1 MQQVATNVKH
11 DATKGAAAFLPSGTT
26 LSIVIPAYNEAAGI
40 RAVLSRIC
48 GDYPDAEVIVVD
60 DGSTDGTG
68 DQLQGL
74 PVRAVRSPYNKG
86 NGASV
91 KAGIRAARGDYVL
104 LLDADGQQEPADI
117 GKLLIHTGVYDLIVG
132 ARIKSSQQN
141 VVRALGNGAL
151 EGMASYL
158 AGTRIPDL
166 TSGFRVFRRAV
177 ILEFIHLLPN
187 RYSYPTTSTLAFLKA
202 GYNVT
207 FVPVV
212 ANKRQDGKSG
222 QRLLQNGAR
231 FILIILRMIT
241 LFSPMKIFAP
251 IALILFALGAA
262 YGVYTAITQVHVTNS
277 TVLLCLTSIII
288 FLMGLISEQIAALRF
303 ERVERGS
310 DDDAIGRTP
319 SPE

>member
-1 MQQVATNVKH
+1 
-11 DATKGAAAFLPSGTT
+11 
-26 LSIVIPAYNEAAGI
+26 
-40 RAVLSRIC
+40 
-48 GDYPDAEVIVVD
+48 
-60 DGSTDGTG
+60 
-68 DQLQGL
+68 L
-74 PVRAVRSPYNKG
+74 PVRVVRSPYNKG

-141 VVRALGNGAL
+141 AVRALGNGAL
-151 EGMASYL
+151 EWMASYL

-212 ANKRQDGKSG
+212 ANKRQGGKSG
-222 QRLLQNGAR
+222 QRLMQNGAR

-303 ERVERGS
+303 ERVERSS
-310 DDDAIGRTP
+310 DDDVTGRTL